1 MTHHA
6 QGEDFPGPTPHAVQ
20 RQMRHAVAFRGY
32 QGQCGGDQPRHQP
45 GGREPRPGPGA
56 GHALVALAGGDRYW
70 ARQRAHQGGRSQT
83 LSHQQGGHQVRQ
95 RTQRG
100 RMHRAGCRQRLYPG
114 FDQRVQF
121 RCRGHEHPPSL
132 RASTTLSF
140 PLLVPSCLPI
150 PAHSYG
156 RSPLSPATP
165 IPAPS
170 APDPDRAGSQ
180 ITRPHPA
187 PSPRRQVAELF
198 EHRWLN
204 YLTRDTR
211 RSVQRGARTIGACNR
226 IPDYR
231 PWLS

>member
-1 MTHHA
+1 MHGPLGGPDRGHLADQRAHCRREAAFGPRVGQHRPAHGQHPPMPHHA

-83 LSHQQGGHQVRQ
+83 LSHEQGGHQVRQ

-100 RMHRAGCRQRLYPG
+100 RMHRAGCRQCLYPG

-121 RCRGHEHPPSL
+121 QCRGHENPPGPESVTSSVSRFSCPL
-132 RASTTLSF
+132 AYATHSC
-140 PLLVPSCLPI
+140 PLLWALPLEI
-150 PAHSYG
+150 P
-156 RSPLSPATP
+156 
-165 IPAPS
+165 
-170 APDPDRAGSQ
+170 
-180 ITRPHPA
+180 
-187 PSPRRQVAELF
+187 E
-198 EHRWLN
+198 
-204 YLTRDTR
+204 LTR
-211 RSVQRGARTIGACNR
+211 SGPG
-226 IPDYR
+226 
-231 PWLS
+231 